1 MRRVPSSDVEVV
13 PPVRG
18 PAAIAMLNMRCL
30 VVLAVVNLVPGVV
43 LGAMSGSAY
52 AITVVA
58 FAVMVAVVP
67 VAVVGFPA
75 GVLTAHLLR
84 HERREHVHVA
94 VFAAVGAL
102 LAALLLLP
110 VAGPSGWI
118 VLGLVEGALGAGGAR
133 WWSGRAH
140 AAYARP
146 RLPSPEPEDALI
158 DAQLERGLR

>member
-1 MRRVPSSDVEVV
+1 
-13 PPVRG
+13 
-18 PAAIAMLNMRCL
+18 MLNLRCL
-30 VVLAVVNLVPGVV
+30 VVLAVVNAVPAVV
-43 LGAMSGSAY
+43 GAVLSQSTITITVAAY
-52 AITVVA
+52 AVL
-58 FAVMVAVVP
+58 VAVVP

-84 HERREHVHVA
+84 DERRELVHVA
-94 VFAAVGAL
+94 VFAVVGAL

-110 VAGPSGWI
+110 VAGVSGWI

-140 AAYARP
+140 KAYARP
-146 RLPSPEPEDALI
+146 RLRSPEPEDALI